1 MSHANNGSFNF
12 SFPSLY
18 PHFFFFCIALTVQCL
33 SEGKGF
39 FFLNM
44 VRGKYSTQFFLHID
58 IFFSNSI
65 LQITHSFDLTCH
77 SDFIPDK
84 KLWSLISC
92 GNNRFNEKWPDSGY
106 FLQGPFLI

>member
-1 MSHANNGSFNF
+1 MAVSIFLF
-12 SFPSLY
+12 QVYTLT
-18 PHFFFFCIALTVQCL
+18 FFFFFALHLQYNVYQ
-33 SEGKGF
+33 KGRVF
-39 FFLNM
+39 FFLNI

-58 IFFSNSI
+58 IFFSNTI